1 MMVVLA
7 KIDSDFKQALK
18 KRDREMISVL
28 SILRSA
34 LKNEE
39 IKKRRE
45 SLSEDD
51 VLGVLRRELK
61 QRKESQEEW
70 HKVGRMEKE
79 EEEQRAIELI
89 ESYLPLPMA
98 REEIE
103 KIAADV
109 IKELGAASPADM
121 GKVMGT
127 LMPRLED
134 RADGALASKIV
145 GDLLSANKE

>member
-1 MMVVLA
+1 MVVSE

-18 KRDREMISVL
+18 RRDRETISVL

-70 HKVGRMEKE
+70 YKAGRMEKE
-79 EEEQRAIELI
+79 EEEQRAIKLI
-89 ESYLPLPMA
+89 ESYLPLSMT

-109 IKELGAASPADM
+109 IKELKAASPTDT
-121 GKVMGT
+121 GKVMGA
-127 LMPRLED
+127 LMPRLEG

>member
-1 MMVVLA
+1 MVVLE

-18 KRDREMISVL
+18 KRDRETISVL

-45 SLSEDD
+45 NLSEDD

-70 HKVGRMEKE
+70 HKAGRMEKK

-109 IKELGAASPADM
+109 IKELKAASPADT
-121 GKVMGT
+121 GKVMGI
-127 LMPRLED
+127 LMPRLEG

>member
-1 MMVVLA
+1 MVVLE

-45 SLSEDD
+45 GLSEDD
-51 VLGVLRRELK
+51 VKGVLRGELK

-70 HKVGRMEKE
+70 HKVGRKEKE

-98 REEIE
+98 QEEIE
-103 KIAADV
+103 KIAVDV
-109 IKELGAASPADM
+109 IKELRATSSRDM

-127 LMPRLED
+127 LMPRLEG
-134 RADGALASKIV
+134 RADGALTSKIV

>member
-1 MMVVLA
+1 MVVLE

-51 VLGVLRRELK
+51 VSGVLRRELK
-61 QRKESQEEW
+61 QRKESREEW

-103 KIAADV
+103 KIAVDV
-109 IKELGAASPADM
+109 IKELRAASPADM

>member
-1 MMVVLA
+1 MVVLE

-18 KRDREMISVL
+18 KRDRETISVL

-45 SLSEDD
+45 GLSEDD
-51 VLGVLRRELK
+51 VSGVLRRELK

-70 HKVGRMEKE
+70 NKVGRIEKE

-89 ESYLPLPMA
+89 ESYLPLPLA

-103 KIAADV
+103 KITVDV

-121 GKVMGT
+121 GKVMGA
-127 LMPRLED
+127 LMPRLEG